1 MNEMQAAPVLL
12 TGATGFIGRRIQ
24 LILLDAGV
32 PVRVVLRPGS
42 PHQRHVDS
50 RCQVYACALDD
61 VAGLNRVAS
70 GASAAIY
77 CAGVVRGRTL
87 DDFLPANVDGV
98 RAVLQAL
105 TSQGAAT
112 PFLLISSLAAGR
124 PELSDY
130 ARSKFLGEQVLRESA
145 HPAWTILRPP
155 AVYGPG
161 DTLMLPILKMARRG
175 LIARF
180 GPRNQRLSLL
190 YADDLAS
197 AVKAWLAAW
206 PKCAGMTFSI
216 DDGHEGGYDWPGIV
230 HAAGG
235 SRYRAVGIPSPL
247 LAGIARLNMI
257 VAGMAGYSPLLSPG
271 KVREMTQANW
281 LCDNTAFVQATGWQ
295 PRTGLPSGI
304 RLCLDP

>member
-1 MNEMQAAPVLL
+1 
-12 TGATGFIGRRIQ
+12 
-24 LILLDAGV
+24 
-32 PVRVVLRPGS
+32 
-42 PHQRHVDS
+42 VDS
-50 RCQVYACALDD
+50 RCQVHACALDD
-61 VAGLNRVAS
+61 VAGLSRAAT

-77 CAGVVRGRTL
+77 CAGVVRGRIL
-87 DDFLPANVDGV
+87 DDFVPANVDGV
-98 RAVLQAL
+98 RAVLHAL
-105 TSQGAAT
+105 TSQGSSA
-112 PFLLISSLAAGR
+112 PLLLISSLAAAR

-180 GPRNQRLSLL
+180 GPSNQRLSLL
-190 YADDLAS
+190 YADDLAT
-197 AVKAWLAAW
+197 AVQAWLATW
-206 PKCAGMTFSI
+206 PKCAGMTCSI

-230 HAAGG
+230 RAAGAP
-235 SRYRAVGIPSPL
+235 RYRAVKVPSAL
-247 LAGIARLNMI
+247 LAGIAKLNLI
-257 VAGMAGYSPLLSPG
+257 VSGMAGYSPLLSPG
-271 KVREMTQANW
+271 KVRELTQANW
-281 LCDNTAFVQATGWQ
+281 LCDNTTFVKATGWQ